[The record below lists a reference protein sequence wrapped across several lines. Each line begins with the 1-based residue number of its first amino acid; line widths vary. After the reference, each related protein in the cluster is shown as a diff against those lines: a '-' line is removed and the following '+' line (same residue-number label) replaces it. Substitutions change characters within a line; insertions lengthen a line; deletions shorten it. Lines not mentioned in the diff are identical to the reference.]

1 MAGAGEMLHVKHP
14 NHDARRMAISINNR
28 MAISIN
34 SRMAI
39 SINSRMV
46 RREVEEEEEDGKGM
60 KEAET
65 TTTQPLAMEE
75 LVGRRKFY
83 VIE

>member
-34 SRMAI
+34 SRM
-39 SINSRMV
+39 V
-46 RREVEEEEEDGKGM
+46 RREVEEEEEDGEGM